1 MKEKHLPYY
10 KVLDSL
16 KAEECPVCFLAKDS
30 IEKYFA
36 DILYEKITNVDFNKK
51 LRENSGFCNFHTYKF
66 LNYNDSMAVAL
77 THRLLMQDAIKELN
91 NLQINKISKIHNC
104 IVCDYTK
111 DSEKRYLSIIKDY
124 LNDDEFKENF

>member
-1 MKEKHLPYY
+1 MNEKHLAYY

-16 KAEECPVCFLAKDS
+16 KAEECPVCFLVKDS

-51 LRENSGFCNFHTYKF
+51 LREARGFCNFHSYKF
-66 LNYNDSMAVAL
+66 LNYNDGLAVAL
-77 THRLLMQDAIKELN
+77 THKLLMQDAIKELN
-91 NLQINKISKIHNC
+91 KQQINKNTKIYNC

-124 LNDDEFKENF
+124 LIDDEFKENF